1 MCMYCKNSTTVNSTT
16 THVVNYKNCIIVIKN
31 VPCLECE
38 QCGEK
43 YYTDEVAERLETI
56 VNMAKKLMQ
65 EIAVIDYPQV
75 AYSSISGEGAEAPR
89 FSSFYLFSV
98 LFNPS
103 HLETFS
109 EKVPE

>member
-1 MCMYCKNSTTVNSTT
+1 MTPIEDDSISCKNHCICPPGTQRKCTIRRS
-16 THVVNYKNCIIVIKN
+16 VVNYKNCIIVIKN

-75 AYSSISGEGAEAPR
+75 A
-89 FSSFYLFSV
+89 
-98 LFNPS
+98 
-103 HLETFS
+103 
-109 EKVPE
+109 